1 MRSCPWE
8 EADRPIKAG
17 RETKGLSVIASG
29 ATPREDVATHART
42 VLVGL
47 VGRGIQLSRTPF
59 MHESEGR
66 AQGLAY
72 VYRLLDTDRMGTP
85 PPHLADILRYAEFFG
100 FSGFNVTFPYKQ
112 KILPL
117 LDELSPAAR
126 DLGSVNTVV
135 LRDGRRFGHN
145 TDMWGFRESFRAGMA
160 GAARDTVLLVGAGGA
175 GVAVAHAL
183 LDLGVARLLVHDVDE
198 GRAAALSARLEARFG
213 AGRAVAAGDAAA
225 ALAEA
230 DGIVNAT
237 PVGMAKLPGLP
248 IPADRLRP
256 AHWVADIVYFP
267 LETELLRHARSL
279 GCRTLSGEGM
289 AVYQAVRAFE
299 HFTGLS
305 PDAGRMKAAFAA
317 FERNAPSE
325 DAAAERDRRGA
336 RAPGPKTG

>member
-1 MRSCPWE
+1 M
-8 EADRPIKAG
+8 
-17 RETKGLSVIASG
+17 
-29 ATPREDVATHART
+29 RT

-47 VGRGIQLSRTPF
+47 VGRGIQLSRTPY

-85 PPHLADILRYAEFFG
+85 RPPLADVVRYTEFFG

-112 KILPL
+112 EILPL

-160 GAARDTVLLVGAGGA
+160 GVARDTVLLVGAGGA
-175 GVAVAHAL
+175 GVAVGHAL
-183 LDLGVARLLVHDVDE
+183 LDLGVTRLLVHDIDAA
-198 GRAAALSARLEARFG
+198 RAAALAARLEARFG
-213 AGRAVAAGDAAA
+213 AGRAVAADNAGT
-225 ALAEA
+225 ALASA
-230 DGIVNAT
+230 DGVVNAT
-237 PVGMAKLPGLP
+237 PVGMAKLPGLSV
-248 IPADRLRP
+248 PAEELRP

-299 HFTGLS
+299 HFTGLP
-305 PDAGRMKAAFAA
+305 PDVDRMKAAFAA
-317 FERNAPSE
+317 FGGNA
-325 DAAAERDRRGA
+325 
-336 RAPGPKTG
+336 APR

>member
-1 MRSCPWE
+1 MAP
-8 EADRPIKAG
+8 G
-17 RETKGLSVIASG
+17 
-29 ATPREDVATHART
+29 ART

-47 VGRGIQLSRTPF
+47 IGSGIQLSRTPF
-59 MHESEGR
+59 MHEAEGR

-72 VYRLLDTDRMGTP
+72 VYRLLDTDRMGSP
-85 PPHLADILRYAEFFG
+85 RPALAEIVRFAELFG

-112 KILPL
+112 EILSL

-145 TDMWGFRESFRAGMA
+145 TDMWGFRESFRRGMA
-160 GAARDTVLLVGAGGA
+160 DAARDTVLLVGAGGA

-183 LDLGVARLLVHDVDE
+183 LDLGVARLIVHDLDAA
-198 GRAAALSARLEARFG
+198 RAAALAARLEARFG
-213 AGRAVAAGDAAA
+213 AGRAAVAGDPGA
-225 ALAEA
+225 ALGEA
-230 DGIVNAT
+230 DGLVNAT

-248 IPADRLRP
+248 VSAEHLRP

-305 PDAGRMKAAFAA
+305 PDANRMKAAFAA
-317 FERNAPSE
+317 FDGAP
-325 DAAAERDRRGA
+325 A
-336 RAPGPKTG
+336 